1 LAYLY
6 EHGLGTSENEREAV
20 RWHYAAASR
29 GVPDS
34 ENTVGIYLL
43 QGTMMSRN
51 YAQAA
56 QWFKKA
62 AAQGHVA
69 AQINLGTLYSSGLG
83 VQLDYVLAYS
93 WFSQAAKAGSS
104 VGVEALDKLKTVMTA
119 AEIHEAKE
127 RSLNVPL
134 RRLADLPDSP
144 DDSME
149 PDQIVG
155 TLN

>member
-1 LAYLY
+1 M
-6 EHGLGTSENEREAV
+6 RQ
-20 RWHYAAASR
+20 
-29 GVPDS
+29 D
-34 ENTVGIYLL
+34 
-43 QGTMMSRN
+43 

-62 AAQGHVA
+62 AAQGHMA
-69 AQINLGTLYSSGLG
+69 AQINLGTLYSAGLG
-83 VQLDYVLAYS
+83 FQLDYVRAYS

-104 VGVEALDKLKTVMTA
+104 VGAQALDKLKTVMTA

-127 RSLNVPL
+127 RSLTVPL

-144 DDSME
+144 EDGVE
-149 PDQIVG
+149 PAQVAG